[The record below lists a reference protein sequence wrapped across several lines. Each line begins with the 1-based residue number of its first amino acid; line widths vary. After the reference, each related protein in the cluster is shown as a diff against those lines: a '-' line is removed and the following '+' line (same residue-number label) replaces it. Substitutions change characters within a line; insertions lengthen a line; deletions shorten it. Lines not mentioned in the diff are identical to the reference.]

1 MNKSIY
7 AITGSLGFVG
17 FNLSKYLIDSGHRV
31 IGIDIDNN
39 SDPLREWRYKESGKI
54 GVKTLIVDISDKY
67 QVEAV
72 SNELN
77 KIGHIESI
85 FHLAGLAG
93 VRKSIENPDKY
104 YNVNLRGT
112 FNMLQLLKSIEANS
126 LVFSSTSSVYGD
138 ISAEYFSKESDSL
151 NTISPYASSKLNAE
165 KLCELFSNLYKLN
178 ISVLRY
184 FTVYGVAGRPDMSI
198 LKFINLI
205 YKDKPITIYGDGS
218 QERDFTYISDI
229 CRGTY
234 ASSKL
239 KGFNLINLGKSNPE
253 KLISAV
259 RIIEDKLGK
268 KAKIIFKPQN
278 KMDVNRTSADIT
290 NSKKL
295 INWDPLEDLESGLS
309 KTIDWYKENAKS
321 LEKLS

>member
-17 FNLSKYLIDSGHRV
+17 FNLSKYLIDSGHGV

-39 SDPLREWRYKESGKI
+39 SDPLREWRYKESEKI
-54 GVKTLIVDISDKY
+54 GVKTLIADISDKY
-67 QVEAV
+67 QIESV

-77 KIGHIESI
+77 KIGHIKSI

-138 ISAEYFSKESDSL
+138 ISAGYFSKESDSL

>member
-39 SDPLREWRYKESGKI
+39 SDPLRGWRYKESEKI

-67 QVEAV
+67 QVESV

-184 FTVYGVAGRPDMSI
+184 FTVYGAAGRSDMSI

-205 YKDKPITIYGDGS
+205 YQDKPITIYGDGS
-218 QERDFTYISDI
+218 QERDFTYVSDI

-239 KGFNLINLGKSNPE
+239 KGFNLINLGKSSPE

-259 RIIEDKLGK
+259 RIIEDKLEK

-295 INWDPLEDLESGLS
+295 INWDPLEDLESGLT
-309 KTIDWYKENAKS
+309 KTIGWYKENAKS
-321 LEKLS
+321 LDKLS

>member
-7 AITGSLGFVG
+7 VITGSLGFVG
-17 FNLSKYLIDSGHRV
+17 FNLSKSLIKRGHRV
-31 IGIDIDNN
+31 IGIDIDKN
-39 SDPLREWRYKESGKI
+39 SDSLRKLRYKESVKI
-54 GVKTLIVDISDKY
+54 GIETFKADISDKY
-67 QVEAV
+67 QVESIAK
-72 SNELN
+72 ELN
-77 KIGHIESI
+77 KIGNVESI

-112 FNMLQLLKSIEANS
+112 FNILQLHKSIKAKS
-126 LVFSSTSSVYGD
+126 MVFSSTSSVYGD
-138 ISAEYFSKESDSL
+138 ISKEYFSKESDSL
-151 NTISPYASSKLNAE
+151 NPISPYASSKLNAE
-165 KLCELFSNLYKLN
+165 KICELFSNLYRLN
-178 ISVLRY
+178 ICVLRY

-218 QERDFTYISDI
+218 QERDFTYVSDV

-234 ASSKL
+234 DSSKL
-239 KGFNLINLGKSNPE
+239 IGFNLINLGKSSPD
-253 KLISAV
+253 KLITAV
-259 RIIEDKLGK
+259 RIIENKLEK
-268 KAKIIFKPQN
+268 KAKIIYKPQN
-278 KMDVNRTSADIT
+278 QMDVNRTSADIS

-295 INWDPLEDLESGLS
+295 INWDPLESLESGLD
-309 KTIDWYKENAKS
+309 KTINWYKENVKS

>member
-1 MNKSIY
+1 M
-7 AITGSLGFVG
+7 
-17 FNLSKYLIDSGHRV
+17 
-31 IGIDIDNN
+31 
-39 SDPLREWRYKESGKI
+39 
-54 GVKTLIVDISDKY
+54 
-67 QVEAV
+67 
-72 SNELN
+72 
-77 KIGHIESI
+77 
-85 FHLAGLAG
+85 
-93 VRKSIENPDKY
+93 
-104 YNVNLRGT
+104 
-112 FNMLQLLKSIEANS
+112 
-126 LVFSSTSSVYGD
+126 
-138 ISAEYFSKESDSL
+138 
-151 NTISPYASSKLNAE
+151 
-165 KLCELFSNLYKLN
+165 
-178 ISVLRY
+178 
-184 FTVYGVAGRPDMSI
+184 
-198 LKFINLI
+198 KFINLI

-295 INWDPLEDLESGLS
+295 INWDPLEDLESGLA
-309 KTIDWYKENAKS
+309 KTIGWYKENAKS

>member
-7 AITGSLGFVG
+7 VITGSLGFVG

-39 SDPLREWRYKESGKI
+39 SDPLREWRYKESERI

-67 QVEAV
+67 QVESV

-77 KIGHIESI
+77 KISHIESI

-112 FNMLQLLKSIEANS
+112 FNMLQLFKSIEANS

-151 NTISPYASSKLNAE
+151 NTISPYASSKLSAE
-165 KLCELFSNLYKLN
+165 KLCQLFSNLYELN

-218 QERDFTYISDI
+218 QERDFTYVSDI

-278 KMDVNRTSADIT
+278 KMDVNRTSADIA

-309 KTIDWYKENAKS
+309 KTIDWYKENTKS